1 MADGSTLAHH
11 HQLQEDGDQLV
22 HSPPLW
28 PQTATAGAADD
39 ELVNL
44 FKLAVTDSVSVS
56 RRGRTLLDC

>member
-1 MADGSTLAHH
+1 MADGSTLAH

-22 HSPPLW
+22 IVHSPLLW

-44 FKLAVTDSVSVS
+44 SVTDDSDSVS